1 MAATSIRVAYALF
14 FFSFSMWIA
23 ILLSVCFQNGQL
35 ANPIQFPS
43 YAFLGVFIVS
53 AVASSVACMI
63 IGFEYLGLGNEFAKR
78 VRAIDKAQSSKV
90 RLKATSIKAES
101 DNLNGDYYVLLN
113 QKEEL
118 EGLNLLVL
126 INKKKREGLQV
137 GVRNEACQLE
147 DIVVINPPE
156 ENLAQGPS

>member
-113 QKEEL
+113 QKEGS
-118 EGLNLLVL
+118 EGLNLLV
-126 INKKKREGLQV
+126 
-137 GVRNEACQLE
+137 GVRNESCQLE
-147 DIVVINPPE
+147 DIIVINPPE
-156 ENLAQGPS
+156 ENLAQEPS

>member
-53 AVASSVACMI
+53 AVASSIACMI

-78 VRAIDKAQSSKV
+78 VRAIDKAQGSKV
-90 RLKATSIKAES
+90 RLKTTSIKEES
-101 DNLNGDYYVLLN
+101 
-113 QKEEL
+113 

-126 INKKKREGLQV
+126 INKKKREKLQV

-147 DIVVINPPE
+147 DIIVINPPE
-156 ENLAQGPS
+156 ENLAQEPS

>member
-1 MAATSIRVAYALF
+1 MTATSIRVAYALF

-23 ILLSVCFQNGQL
+23 ILLSVCFQNGQW

-43 YAFLGVFIVS
+43 FAFLGIFIGS
-53 AVASSVACMI
+53 AAASSVACMI
-63 IGFEYLGLGNEFAKR
+63 IGFEYLELGSGLTKR
-78 VRAIDKAQSSKV
+78 LKVFKKARSSNV
-90 RLKATSIKAES
+90 RLRTTSIKAES

-156 ENLAQGPS
+156 ENLAQKQS

>member
-53 AVASSVACMI
+53 AVASSIACMI

-78 VRAIDKAQSSKV
+78 VRAIDKAQGSKV
-90 RLKATSIKAES
+90 RLKTTSIKAES
-101 DNLNGDYYVLLN
+101 EQIIVPFLSYHVTRASTFFNLVPDMFLT
-113 QKEEL
+113 
-118 EGLNLLVL
+118 
-126 INKKKREGLQV
+126 
-137 GVRNEACQLE
+137 C
-147 DIVVINPPE
+147 
-156 ENLAQGPS
+156 PSAIA